1 MKKKGFT
8 LIELLAVIVVLA
20 IIALIATPMVMNII
34 GGVQES
40 AAKRSAE
47 RYLDAVELAIMTEEL
62 DGNVKDGLYMVLE
75 DGSLCLEGEDC
86 SSVATLDV
94 PVKGNLPLSGGKI
107 AIQNGRIVDKLTSDN
122 LKKTNLTVDKYVVTL
137 DENNNLVVQ
146 EIKNVVKDMA
156 YYGLTAHI
164 YDYMRATF
172 TMSYSKAQ
180 NVPLGFFKSDGDF
193 AYINY
198 NTSATMTFNEFKTK
212 YNDYLMEVAKFIF
225 DKYDLSE
232 DGNGQ
237 YNTDLEYT
245 EEYFYL
251 EGATNATAAEG
262 ILFKK
267 HKSGVI
273 EIVGSYCN
281 V

>member
-1 MKKKGFT
+1 MRKKGFT

-20 IIALIATPMVMNII
+20 IIALIATPIVMNII

-62 DGNVKDGLYMVLE
+62 DHRVEDGLYMIQE
-75 DGSLCLEGEDC
+75 DGSLCLEGQDC
-86 SSVATLDV
+86 SNEATLEV
-94 PVKGNLPLSGGKI
+94 PVKGNLPVSGGKI
-107 AIQNGRIVDKLTSDN
+107 AIQNGRIVDKLTTDTS
-122 LKKTNLTVDKYVVTL
+122 KKTNLTIDKYAVTL
-137 DENNNLVVQ
+137 DENNKIVVE
-146 EIKNVVKDMA
+146 EIKKIVKDMA

-164 YDYMRATF
+164 YDNMRATF
-172 TMSYSKAQ
+172 AMSYSKAQ
-180 NVPLGFFKSDGDF
+180 NVPTGFFKSDGDF

-198 NTSATMTFNEFKTK
+198 NTSATMTFDEFKTK

-232 DGNGQ
+232 EDNGYYGTD
-237 YNTDLEYT
+237 YNPT